1 MTFDIPALGLLPLF
15 SPLDLWAVACI
26 FLGWAGIGLLIE
38 NPPRGR
44 PSVSVLMARYRR
56 EWMQVMVTRTPRIFD
71 AQALG
76 TLRQGTT
83 FFASATMI
91 AIGGGLALLG
101 KTEELQG
108 VAQNLT
114 QTNAPAL
121 VWEVKILLALFFL
134 TDAFLK
140 FMWSHRLF
148 GYSAVMMASVPNDPD
163 HPAALPR
170 AQKAGEL
177 NITAARSYN
186 RGLRSVYFA
195 MAALAWMIGPGTLI
209 AATLVTI
216 LVLWRREFASQSR
229 TVLLQGDPE

>member
-1 MTFDIPALGLLPLF
+1 MTLSDRIALF
-15 SPLDLWAVACI
+15 SPLDGSAVALI
-26 FLGWAGIGLLIE
+26 LISWIVIGWRIE
-38 NPPRGR
+38 NPSSTT
-44 PSVSVLMARYRR
+44 PSVSSLMARYRR
-56 EWMQVMVTRTPRIFD
+56 DWMVQMITRQPRIFD
-71 AQALG
+71 SAILA

-148 GYSAVMMASVPNDPD
+148 GYSAVMMASVPNEPD